1 MDPDFELILLRI
13 VHIVAGSFWVGS
25 AVFLSFILEP
35 QVRALGP
42 AIHRPVMATIGRVSG
57 PVMMGAGLITIVAGI
72 TLAFRV
78 RPVDTWF
85 IEGDGWG
92 WAIGLGFVVS
102 IAAMGFGGMTAT
114 TVKKMAEAGES
125 MGDGPPTPEQMA
137 EMQRLGGRLVRLSR
151 IATVLVVIAVASMAS
166 ARFV

>member
-1 MDPDFELILLRI
+1 MDPDFEFIILRI
-13 VHIVAGSFWVGS
+13 VHIVTGSFWVGS

-42 AIHRPVMATIGRVSG
+42 AIHKPVMATIGKVAG
-57 PVMMGAGLITIVAGI
+57 PIMLGAGLITVLAGI

-78 RPVDTWF
+78 RPIDNWF
-85 IEGDGWG
+85 VEGDGWG

-102 IAAMGFGGMTAT
+102 ITAMGFGSMTAM
-114 TVKKMAEAGES
+114 TVKKMSALGAS
-125 MGDGPPTPEQMA
+125 MGDGPPTPDQVA
-137 EMQRLGGRLVRLSR
+137 TMQELGGRLVRYSR

>member
-1 MDPDFELILLRI
+1 MDPDFEFILLRI
-13 VHIVAGSFWVGS
+13 VHIVTGSFWVGS
-25 AVFLSFILEP
+25 AGFLSFILEP

-42 AIHRPVMATIGRVSG
+42 AIHQPVMAAIGRIAG
-57 PVMMGAGLITIVAGI
+57 PVMIGAGLITVVAGI

-78 RPVDTWF
+78 RPVDNWF
-85 IEGDGWG
+85 VEGDGWG

-102 IAAMGFGGMTAT
+102 IIAMGFGSMTAM
-114 TVKKMAEAGES
+114 TVKKMSAFGAS
-125 MGDGPPTPEQMA
+125 MGDGPPTPDQIA
-137 EMQRLGGRLVRLSR
+137 VMQQLGGRLVRFIR

>member
-1 MDPDFELILLRI
+1 MDPDFEFILLRI
-13 VHIVAGSFWVGS
+13 VHIVTGSFWVGS

-42 AIHRPVMATIGRVSG
+42 AIHRSVMATIGKVAG
-57 PVMMGAGLITIVAGI
+57 PVMLSAGTITVIAGI
-72 TLAFRV
+72 ALAFRV
-78 RPVDTWF
+78 RPIENWF
-85 IEGDGWG
+85 VEGDGWG

-102 IAAMGFGGMTAT
+102 MAALSFGSMTAK
-114 TVKKMAEAGES
+114 TVKKMSAASES

-137 EMQRLGGRLVRLSR
+137 EMQRLGGQIMRFSR

>member
-1 MDPDFELILLRI
+1 MDPDFEFIILRI
-13 VHIVAGSFWVGS
+13 VHIVTGSFWVGS

-42 AIHRPVMATIGRVSG
+42 AIHQSVMSTIGKIAG
-57 PVMMGAGLITIVAGI
+57 PVMMGAGTITVLAGI

-78 RPVDTWF
+78 RPVENWF
-85 IEGDGWG
+85 VEGDGWG

-102 IAAMGFGGMTAT
+102 IIAMGFGSMTAM
-114 TVKKMAEAGES
+114 TVKKMAAIGAS
-125 MGDGPPTPEQMA
+125 MEGPPTPDQIA
-137 EMQRLGGRLVRLSR
+137 TMQQLGDRLVRFSR
-151 IATVLVVIAVASMAS
+151 IATILVVIAVASMAS

>member
-1 MDPDFELILLRI
+1 MDPDFEFILLRI
-13 VHIVAGSFWVGS
+13 VHIVTGSFWVGS

-42 AIHRPVMATIGRVSG
+42 AIHQPVMAAIGRIAG
-57 PVMMGAGLITIVAGI
+57 PVMMGAGFITVVAGI

-78 RPVDTWF
+78 RPVDNWF
-85 IEGDGWG
+85 VEGDGWG

-102 IAAMGFGGMTAT
+102 IIAMGFGSMMAM
-114 TVKKMAEAGES
+114 TVKKMSALGAS
-125 MGDGPPTPEQMA
+125 MGDGAPTPDQIA
-137 EMQRLGGRLVRLSR
+137 VMQQLGGRLVRFSR
-151 IATVLVVIAVASMAS
+151 IATILVVIAVGSMAS